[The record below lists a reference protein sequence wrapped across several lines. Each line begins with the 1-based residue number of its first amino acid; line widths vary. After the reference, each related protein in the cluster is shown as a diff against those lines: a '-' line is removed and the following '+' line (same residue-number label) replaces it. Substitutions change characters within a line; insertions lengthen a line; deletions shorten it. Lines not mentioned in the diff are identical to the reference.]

1 MNARFAKQ
9 SLALSIAT
17 LISASTQAGV
27 LTDLY
32 NSALKNDASYQE
44 SRASA
49 LATETG
55 YDIALSNLY
64 PTVGMTGTSSR
75 SNASG
80 SSTTTNGMT
89 LTVDQTLFSM
99 PAWYGYKAA
108 NQLPDI
114 TQLSIEAADQGLM
127 FRLIST
133 YLGALKA
140 KNGLE
145 VAEAQERALKR
156 RLDQVNA
163 QFEVG
168 LIAITDVL
176 EARASYDEARAS
188 LFTAQSGVE
197 SALDSLEKMTGV
209 NSVALKKVKASYPIK
224 GITDGSESE
233 WVEKALAGNIA
244 LRLKKLSEISAG
256 YEAEAYASAHLPTLS
271 FRYNAL
277 SGDTAYESRGDY
289 NTSLTLSIPIFS
301 GFETSANQDKYAYK
315 HTEALFAYEGEVK
328 TVKADTRKLL
338 RDIEASVKTV
348 EARKIALESREKAL
362 EATSQGFEV
371 GTRNIVDVLN
381 AETALYAAKT
391 DYAEARIDHIALVTE
406 MKSTLGTLSPADIE
420 SLDSW
425 LEG

>member
-1 MNARFAKQ
+1 MNARFTKQ

-17 LISASTQAGV
+17 LMSASTQAGV

-32 NSALKNDASYQE
+32 NNALQHDTSYQE

-49 LATETG
+49 LATETD
-55 YDIALSNLY
+55 YDLALSELY
-64 PTVGMTGTSSR
+64 PSAAIRGTSTKSEP
-75 SNASG
+75 SG
-80 SSTTTNGMT
+80 TTTNG
-89 LTVDQTLFSM
+89 LSLSISQDLFNMS
-99 PAWYGYKAA
+99 AWYGYKAA
-108 NQLPDI
+108 KQIPEM
-114 TQLSIEAADQGLM
+114 TQLSIEAADQSLVY
-127 FRLIST
+127 RLVST
-133 YLGALKA
+133 YLNALKA

-176 EARASYDEARAS
+176 EARASYDDARAS
-188 LFTAQSGVE
+188 LFMSQSGVE
-197 SALDSLEKMTGV
+197 SALDALEKMTGLSDV
-209 NSVALKKVKASYPIK
+209 ELQKIKANYPIE
-224 GITDGSESE
+224 GISDGSEAE

-256 YEAEAYASAHLPTLS
+256 YKAEAYASAHYPTLELS
-271 FRYNAL
+271 HSAL
-277 SGDTAYESRGDY
+277 SGERDYERSGNGSTA
-289 NTSLTLSIPIFS
+289 LTLTIPIFS
-301 GFETSANQDKYAYK
+301 GFATTANQDKYAYK
-315 HTEALFAYEGEVK
+315 HTEAVFAYEGEVK

-338 RDIEASVKTV
+338 RDIEASVKTID
-348 EARKIALESREKAL
+348 ARKVALESREKAL

-406 MKSTLGTLSPADIE
+406 MKSTLGTLSPKDIE
-420 SLDSW
+420 TLDSW

>member
-17 LISASTQAGV
+17 LMSASTQAGV

-32 NSALKNDASYQE
+32 NNALQHDTSYQE

-64 PTVGMTGTSSR
+64 PSVGMTATRSTSNPS
-75 SNASG
+75 SN
-80 SSTTTNGMT
+80 STSTKGMT
-89 LTVDQTLFSM
+89 LTIDQTLFSM

-108 NQLPDI
+108 NQLPEI

-127 FRLIST
+127 FRLVST
-133 YLGALKA
+133 YLNALKA

-176 EARASYDEARAS
+176 EARASYDDARAS
-188 LFTAQSGVE
+188 LFMSQSGVE
-197 SALDSLEKMTGV
+197 SALDALEKMTGLSDV
-209 NSVALKKVKASYPIK
+209 ELQKIKANYPIE
-224 GITDGSESE
+224 GISDGSEAE

-271 FRYNAL
+271 FRYSAL

-289 NTSLTLSIPIFS
+289 STALTLSIPIFS
-301 GFETSANQDKYAYK
+301 GYETTANQDKYAYK
-315 HTEALFAYEGEVK
+315 HTEAVFAYEGEVK

-338 RDIEASVKTV
+338 RDIEASVKTID
-348 EARKIALESREKAL
+348 ARKVALESREKAL

-406 MKSTLGTLSPADIE
+406 MKSTLGTLSPKDIE
-420 SLDSW
+420 TLDSW

>member
-1 MNARFAKQ
+1 MNARFTKQ
-9 SLALSIAT
+9 SLAISIAT

-44 SRASA
+44 SRALA
-49 LATETG
+49 LATNTD
-55 YDIALSNLY
+55 YDIALAELY
-64 PTVGMTGTSSR
+64 PSAAIVGTSTKSEP
-75 SNASG
+75 SG
-80 SSTTTNGMT
+80 TTTNG
-89 LTVDQTLFSM
+89 LALSISQDLFNMS
-99 PAWYGYKAA
+99 AWYGYKAA
-108 NQLPDI
+108 KQIPEI

-127 FRLIST
+127 FRLVST

-176 EARASYDEARAS
+176 EARASYDDARAS

-209 NSVALKKVKASYPIK
+209 SSVDLKKIKASYPIE
-224 GITDGSESE
+224 GITEGSESE

-244 LRLKKLSEISAG
+244 LRLKKLSEVSAG
-256 YEAEAYASAHLPTLS
+256 YKAEAYASAHYPTVELS
-271 FRYNAL
+271 HSAFNGENDYEQRN
-277 SGDTAYESRGDY
+277 GDSSTR
-289 NTSLTLSIPIFS
+289 LTLTIPIFS
-301 GFETSANQDKYAYK
+301 GFATTANQDKYAYK

-348 EARKIALESREKAL
+348 EARKVALESREKAL

>member
-17 LISASTQAGV
+17 LISVSTQAGV

-49 LATETG
+49 LAINTD
-55 YDIALSNLY
+55 YDLALAELY
-64 PTVGMTGTSSR
+64 PSAAITGTSTKSEP
-75 SNASG
+75 SG
-80 SSTTTNGMT
+80 TTTNG
-89 LTVDQTLFSM
+89 LALSLSQDLFNMS
-99 PAWYGYKAA
+99 AWYGYKAA
-108 NQLPDI
+108 KQIPEI

-127 FRLIST
+127 FRLVSA

-197 SALDSLEKMTGV
+197 SALDSLEKMTGI
-209 NSVALKKVKASYPIK
+209 NSLVLKKIKASYPIE
-224 GITDGSESE
+224 GISDGSESE
-233 WVEKALAGNIA
+233 WVKKALAGNIA
-244 LRLKKLSEISAG
+244 LRLKKLSEISAS
-256 YEAEAYASAHLPTLS
+256 YKAEAYASAHYPTLELS
-271 FRYNAL
+271 HKAL
-277 SGDTAYESRGDY
+277 SGEKAYEGNGNGS
-289 NTSLTLSIPIFS
+289 TALTLTIPIFS
-301 GFETSANQDKYAYK
+301 GFATTANQDKYAYK

-328 TVKADTRKLL
+328 TVRADTRKLL

-391 DYAEARIDHIALVTE
+391 DYAEARIDHISLVTE

>member
-1 MNARFAKQ
+1 
-9 SLALSIAT
+9 
-17 LISASTQAGV
+17 
-27 LTDLY
+27 
-32 NSALKNDASYQE
+32 
-44 SRASA
+44 
-49 LATETG
+49 
-55 YDIALSNLY
+55 
-64 PTVGMTGTSSR
+64 
-75 SNASG
+75 
-80 SSTTTNGMT
+80 MT
-89 LTVDQTLFSM
+89 LTIDQTLFSM

-108 NQLPDI
+108 NQLPEI

-127 FRLIST
+127 FRLVST

-176 EARASYDEARAS
+176 EARASYDDARAS

-209 NSVALKKVKASYPIK
+209 SSVDLKKIKASYPIE
-224 GITDGSESE
+224 GITEGSESE

-277 SGDTAYESRGDY
+277 SGDTAYETRGDY

-301 GFETSANQDKYAYK
+301 GFETTANQDKYAYK

-348 EARKIALESREKAL
+348 EARKVALESREKAL

>member
-9 SLALSIAT
+9 SLAISIAT

-32 NSALKNDASYQE
+32 NNALKHDVSYQE

-49 LATETG
+49 LATNTD
-55 YDIALSNLY
+55 YDIALAELY
-64 PTVGMTGTSSR
+64 PSAAIVGTSTKTEP
-75 SNASG
+75 SG
-80 SSTTTNGMT
+80 TTTNG
-89 LTVDQTLFSM
+89 LALSLSQDLFNMS
-99 PAWYGYKAA
+99 AWYGYKAA
-108 NQLPDI
+108 KQIPEI
-114 TQLSIEAADQGLM
+114 TQLSIEEADQGLM

-176 EARASYDEARAS
+176 EARASYDDARAS
-188 LFTAQSGVE
+188 LFTAQSSVE

-209 NSVALKKVKASYPIK
+209 SSVDLKKIQANYPIE
-224 GITDGSESE
+224 GITEGSESE
-233 WVEKALAGNIA
+233 WVEKALAGNIV
-244 LRLKKLSEISAG
+244 LRRKKLSEISAG
-256 YEAEAYASAHLPTLS
+256 YQAEAYASAHYPTLELS
-271 FRYNAL
+271 HRAL
-277 SGDTAYESRGDY
+277 SGEKDYEKGVDGQ
-289 NTSLTLSIPIFS
+289 TTLTLTIPIFS
-301 GFETSANQDKYAYK
+301 GFATTANQDKFAYK

-348 EARKIALESREKAL
+348 AARKVALESREKAL